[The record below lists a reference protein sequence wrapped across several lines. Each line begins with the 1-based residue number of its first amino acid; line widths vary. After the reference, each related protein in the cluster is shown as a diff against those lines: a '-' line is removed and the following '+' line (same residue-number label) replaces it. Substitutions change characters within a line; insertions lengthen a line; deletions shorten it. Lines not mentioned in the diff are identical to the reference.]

1 MGCEDAEAVDV
12 ARFDFVEHCWVC
24 WGFFYVG

>member
-12 ARFDFVEHCWVC
+12 AGFDFVEHGWVC
-24 WGFFYVG
+24 WGCFYVG